1 MKRLQIKKVLLSGLL
16 LLSAGAMYGCGE
28 APYELEAD
36 EQAIIVNYAAHIVAK
51 YNMKQPEGYQYVYIP
66 EDDGT
71 AADEQPEDTA
81 QDQTGDTAQT
91 PDQAGTTDGAQQG
104 SDTTTLS
111 EALGLKKVRAVYT
124 GAELTDRYDETVV
137 PESGKQLLVLH
148 VALQNPTEKTQSCD
162 LLAIL
167 PKFRVKVNQTVE
179 ASSELTI
186 MPDNLATW
194 EEDLPAGA
202 IEDTVIIF
210 QLDQNAVTQIDQ
222 LELEVTTEQQTSRVI
237 FL

>member
-1 MKRLQIKKVLLSGLL
+1 MKRLQIKKVLFSGLL
-16 LLSAGAMYGCGE
+16 LLSAGTLYGCGE
-28 APYELEAD
+28 TLYELED
-36 EQAIIVNYAAHIVAK
+36 SEQAIIVSYAAHIVAK
-51 YNMKQPEGYQYVYIP
+51 YNTKQPEGYRYVYIP

-71 AADEQPEDTA
+71 AEDEQPEDAA
-81 QDQTGDTAQT
+81 QEQTDHTVQSSGQTDTA
-91 PDQAGTTDGAQQG
+91 DGTQQG
-104 SDTTTLS
+104 ADTTTLS

-124 GAELTDRYDETVV
+124 GAELTDRYGETVV
-137 PESGKQLLVLH
+137 SAGGKQLLVLH
-148 VALQNPTEKTQSCD
+148 VALQNPTKKTQGCD

-179 ASSELTI
+179 ADAELTI
-186 MPDNLATW
+186 LPDNLATW
-194 EEDLPAGA
+194 EADLSAGA

-222 LELEVTTEQQTSRVI
+222 LELEVTTEKQASHVV